1 MKFDGFLLRKLHA
14 FTAARMRMVAVACYL
29 AGGLLG
35 VQGAKADD
43 GLKSAFLLGY
53 RDHPD
58 LQDAR
63 AKLEAAIAQVALDHA
78 GTRPTVHLN
87 AAAGLLR
94 DSTAVVSTPG
104 AASVNAGFDYRP
116 RKYGVEVSLPVYQGG
131 ALRASIRQSEA
142 LLAVQSAQVRDTE
155 QKVFLG
161 IAVACSDIQKAMR
174 DLESA
179 RRYES
184 QLSQALQGVA
194 GLVARQD
201 ATRTDQGRGESR
213 LANAR
218 IQLSQSQIALEAAR
232 ASYKAWT
239 GEPPP
244 ELASCES
251 TAALPA
257 SAQEA
262 LAQAMV
268 DHPNLEAVRRGI
280 NATRTG
286 VDTATA
292 GWLPAMNLAT
302 GVRRAREAQAWEI
315 SDTTRYLTLNA
326 SLSLY
331 AGGATAS
338 RVRQAEQVLRQRE
351 LDLQE
356 SQSALQAAVAEA
368 WYGLLA
374 TQDTLAA
381 RVSQVA
387 AVQRSLQGMT
397 RQREQRSFF
406 ELLDAHRELYNAE
419 VSLHVAQ
426 REATLGRWLLLART
440 GGLTAARLG
449 LQ

>member
-1 MKFDGFLLRKLHA
+1 MW
-14 FTAARMRMVAVACYL
+14 MAVLACCL
-29 AGGLLG
+29 ASSLLG
-35 VQGAKADD
+35 AQWARADD
-43 GLKSAFLLGY
+43 GLRSGFLAAY

-63 AKLEAAIAQVALDHA
+63 AKLDAARAQVALDRA

-94 DSTAVVSTPG
+94 DSTMVVSAPG
-104 AASVNAGFDYRP
+104 AAPVYAGFDYRP
-116 RKYGVEVSLPVYQGG
+116 RKYGIEASLPVYQGG

-142 LLAVQSAQVRDTE
+142 LLAVQTAQVRDTE

-161 IAVACSDIQKAMR
+161 IALACSDVQKAMR

-184 QLSQALQGVA
+184 NLSLALQGVA

-218 IQLSQSQIALEAAR
+218 IQHSQTQTALEAAR
-232 ASYKAWT
+232 ASYRAWT
-239 GEPPP
+239 GETAP
-244 ELASCES
+244 ELASCDF
-251 TAALPA
+251 TATLPA

-262 LAQAMV
+262 LAQAMA
-268 DHPNLEAVRRGI
+268 DHPSVVAARYGI
-280 NATRTG
+280 DASRTG
-286 VDTATA
+286 VDAASA
-292 GWLPAMNLAT
+292 GWLPAMNLVT

-351 LDLQE
+351 FDFQE
-356 SQSALQAAVAEA
+356 NQSALQEAVAEA
-368 WYGLLA
+368 WSGLLA
-374 TQDTLAA
+374 NQDTLAA
-381 RVSQVA
+381 RVNQVA
-387 AVQRSLQGMT
+387 ALQRSLQGMT

-406 ELLDAHRELYNAE
+406 ELLDAHRELYTAE
-419 VSLHVAQ
+419 VSLHAAQ

-449 LQ
+449 LP